1 MKRKKK
7 DKVDNINTTV
17 RTYIQTSC
25 LGLISSV
32 ANHEMLQLLS
42 KYLSLLLP
50 SPKSQIND
58 NNNNTTSMPNSQ
70 GSSNTVQQLV
80 TTYPTR
86 E

>member
-25 LGLISSV
+25 LGLISSA

>member
-25 LGLISSV
+25 LGLISSA

-50 SPKSQIND
+50 SPKSQINV
-58 NNNNTTSMPNSQ
+58 NNNTTSMPNSQ
-70 GSSNTVQQLV
+70 GSSNTVQQLA

>member
-58 NNNNTTSMPNSQ
+58 NNNTKLMPNSQ
-70 GSSNTVQQLV
+70 GSSNTVQQLM

>member
-58 NNNNTTSMPNSQ
+58 NNTTSMPNSQ
-70 GSSNTVQQLV
+70 GSSNTVQQLM